1 MIKVFIGIG
10 SNLGNKEENIRKAI
24 ELTKEK
30 CKILKISS
38 LYETEPVG
46 YKEQDWF
53 LNCAVEIVTELNPHE
68 LLKFLL
74 LIEKILG
81 RIRTIKNSP
90 RTIDLDI
97 LFYGDKIINEN
108 NLIVPHPRLHERLFV
123 LEPLKEICPH
133 FIHPVFNKS
142 VNELHSLVNKLEV
155 VKLQKTI

>member
-1 MIKVFIGIG
+1 MVKAYIGIG

-24 ELTKEK
+24 ELIKEK
-30 CKILKISS
+30 CKILKVSS

-53 LNCAVEIVTELNPHE
+53 LNCAIEIETKLKPQELI
-68 LLKFLL
+68 KFLL
-74 LIEKILG
+74 LIEKKLG
-81 RIRTIKNSP
+81 RIRTVKNGP

-97 LFYGDKIINEN
+97 LFYGSEIINEK
-108 NLIVPHPRLHERLFV
+108 NLIIPHPRLHERLFV
-123 LEPLKEICPH
+123 LEPLKEVCPN

-142 VNELHSLVNKLEV
+142 VNEIHSLVNKLEV